1 MPQVYNGGQSP
12 LEFYAINGN
21 PMYPGTGRLALIN
34 QSAIGTSKYAF
45 QGPYKN
51 PDITGNLNDAY
62 GATNTNAISDNLSP
76 YNGRG
81 TGDGITNGVFGAITN
96 YNGGNQEDR
105 LGSMLYAG
113 SGRNPQVTLNAGV
126 WGYGPSQIA
135 GSNYVSPNTALN
147 VGQVVI

>member
-21 PMYPGTGRLALIN
+21 TLYPGSGRLAIIN

-51 PDITGNLNDAY
+51 PQITGNVGDAY
-62 GATNTNAISDNLSP
+62 GLTNTNAISDPTSP

-81 TGDGITNGVFGAITN
+81 TGDGITQGIYGAITN
-96 YNGGNQEDR
+96 YAGGNVEDINGT
-105 LGSMLYAG
+105 LGVNG
-113 SGRNPQVTLNAGV
+113 SGRNSQVTLNAGT
-126 WGYGPSQIA
+126 WGYGPSQVA
-135 GSNYVSPNTALN
+135 GSDYVTPNTALN
-147 VGQVVI
+147 VGQVII